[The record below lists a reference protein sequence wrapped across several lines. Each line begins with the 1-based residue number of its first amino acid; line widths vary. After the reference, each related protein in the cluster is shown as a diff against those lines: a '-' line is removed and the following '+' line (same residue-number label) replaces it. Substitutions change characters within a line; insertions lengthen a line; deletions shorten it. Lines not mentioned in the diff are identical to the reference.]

1 MFWGP
6 KHLLSNAVLRAIGRD
21 SVVGWRVFLDA
32 FFKATCAHLEKLSR
46 EVVDERSALAAV
58 DFSRYLQNSGAVEL
72 LTRYRDASQDF
83 SRVRTLISDLAEQA
97 GPWLRGSRVPA
108 KAPSVELGEVHEKAG
123 GDSGGGRAPC
133 AFPST
138 NPVADNNRQH
148 WVRRNQPTQAG
159 AFSGFQLKWE
169 LPSTLIWSLRA
180 SSTTVFSGIRQVPG
194 TSCDVNPVCRYV
206 SVDLGNLCRPQTHKQ
221 VFQIVEHA
229 VGNCPAAKRKSLK
242 QELQAS

>member
-97 GPWLRGSRVPA
+97 GPGCAAHECLQKRLPSNWERFTRKLEAILAAVARPA
-108 KAPSVELGEVHEKAG
+108 L
-123 GDSGGGRAPC
+123 
-133 AFPST
+133 FP
-138 NPVADNNRQH
+138 
-148 WVRRNQPTQAG
+148 QPTQLPIIIG
-159 AFSGFQLKWE
+159 NTGSGGTNQPKPVLS
-169 LPSTLIWSLRA
+169 PA
-180 SSTTVFSGIRQVPG
+180 S
-194 TSCDVNPVCRYV
+194 
-206 SVDLGNLCRPQTHKQ
+206 NLN
-221 VFQIVEHA
+221 
-229 VGNCPAAKRKSLK
+229 GNCRVR
-242 QELQAS
+242 

>member
-108 KAPSVELGEVHEKAG
+108 KAPSVELGEVHEKLEAILAAVA
-123 GDSGGGRAPC
+123 RPAL
-133 AFPST
+133 FP
-138 NPVADNNRQH
+138 
-148 WVRRNQPTQAG
+148 QPTQLPIIIG
-159 AFSGFQLKWE
+159 NTGSGGTNQPKPVLS
-169 LPSTLIWSLRA
+169 PA
-180 SSTTVFSGIRQVPG
+180 S
-194 TSCDVNPVCRYV
+194 
-206 SVDLGNLCRPQTHKQ
+206 NLN
-221 VFQIVEHA
+221 
-229 VGNCPAAKRKSLK
+229 GNCRVR
-242 QELQAS
+242 